1 MEEHDARLRK
11 TLENLREEGLTLNKE
26 KCVFTMSELTFMGY
40 LLSSKGIG
48 PTESRVEAVMNAK
61 EPQNAGEVRSF
72 LGLVNFSARFI
83 PNLAT
88 TTEQLRR
95 LTKKGVEFV

>member
-61 EPQNAGEVRSF
+61 EPQNAGGGSEFPGTSE
-72 LGLVNFSARFI
+72 LQCSLYPQFSNNNRA
-83 PNLAT
+83 NCA
-88 TTEQLRR
+88 
-95 LTKKGVEFV
+95 G